1 MSREALP
8 QRVAARSPLAERSH
22 SGEVGQSWSAFLV
35 LSHGGK
41 ALASPPRGL
50 DLASAAAVLT
60 RGACKNVAD
69 STIYYHGLVRV
80 DRVGVSLGRRGR
92 DVPNRCRWTLRGQEC
107 CSRVLGRVLTSA
119 VNTSGGIAGFETPE
133 SLGASAHQY
142 FVLDST

>member
-8 QRVAARSPLAERSH
+8 PRVAARSPLAERSH

-69 STIYYHGLVRV
+69 STIYYHGLVHV
-80 DRVGVSLGRRGR
+80 DRVGVSLGRRER
-92 DVPNRCRWTLRGQEC
+92 DCPEPLQVDTPWSEVLLTRIGTCPDLRREHVRRYCRLRDPGVPGCI
-107 CSRVLGRVLTSA
+107 SA
-119 VNTSGGIAGFETPE
+119 PVFRT
-133 SLGASAHQY
+133 
-142 FVLDST
+142 